1 MLFNIENTEKYKK
14 ISLLGLKINIKKKP
28 TINDIRVINER
39 LNEIQDNMKVI
50 NEILNLENKIV
61 FTKIYKDCW
70 QHLPHK
76 SLNESRIRYI
86 HSNIDCVNSILNFFN
101 KMALLL

>member
-61 FTKIYKDCW
+61 
-70 QHLPHK
+70 LPK
-76 SLNESRIRYI
+76 YI
-86 HSNIDCVNSILNFFN
+86 KLIIGVQKKVFQGKVRN
-101 KMALLL
+101 

>member
-28 TINDIRVINER
+28 TINDICVINER
-39 LNEIQDNMKVI
+39 LNEIEDNMKVI

-61 FTKIYKDCW
+61 FTKIYKTNYW
-70 QHLPHK
+70 G
-76 SLNESRIRYI
+76 S
-86 HSNIDCVNSILNFFN
+86 
-101 KMALLL
+101 